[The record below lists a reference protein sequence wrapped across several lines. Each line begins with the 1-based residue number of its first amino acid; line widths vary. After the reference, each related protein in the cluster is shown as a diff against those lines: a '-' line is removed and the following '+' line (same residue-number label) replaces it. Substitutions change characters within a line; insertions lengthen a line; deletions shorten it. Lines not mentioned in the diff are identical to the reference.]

1 MTDVDDFIAAVP
13 SEARR
18 ADARTLL
25 DLMKRVTGLEPYLW
39 GTSIIGFGSYHYRY
53 ASGREGDAPLAG
65 FSPRK
70 AATTIYLAD
79 GVDEYAASMALLGP
93 HTTGVGCL
101 YLKSFAAIDLSVL
114 EKIVRESFAV
124 ASSEGFAQAS
134 GTAKK

>member
-1 MTDVDDFIAAVP
+1 MA
-13 SEARR
+13 
-18 ADARTLL
+18 LL

-70 AATTIYLAD
+70 TATTVYLAD
-79 GVDEYAASMALLGP
+79 GVDEYAASLAQLGP

-101 YLKSFAAIDLSVL
+101 YLKSLAAIDLSVL
-114 EKIVRESFAV
+114 ETIVRESFAV

-134 GTAKK
+134 GTTKK